1 MLKRLLI
8 SILFVS
14 AFQVQAQQWKTGAYH
29 HPWSDSVLETMS
41 LRELIGQT
49 MMVAAW
55 SNKDELH
62 TIEIE
67 NLIAKYHIGGICFFQ
82 GSPLKQAYLTNYY
95 QQQSAIP
102 LMIGIDG
109 EWGLAMRLQGVQ
121 KLPFQMTLSASG
133 NEAIAYQSGNLMGQQ
148 CRRMGIH
155 VNFAPD
161 VDVNTNPSNPII
173 GFRSFGESAADVSQ
187 LGAAVMHGMQD
198 AGIMACAKHFP
209 GHGDSKSDSHLDLP
223 IIEHDKTRLEEVEL
237 QPFRELFGQG
247 VMSTMVGHLEVPALD
262 SSRNRPSSL
271 SRPIVTTLLKEEM
284 AFKGLIFADA
294 LNMKGVT
301 RYYGSGYAEAGALMA
316 GNDILLYPNNVPQ
329 AVEVIEAEIRAG
341 RIDSIELREK
351 ARKILYFKVL
361 ANLHHCAN
369 IDTRNLMQ
377 DLGALDINA
386 VVDQTAAQC
395 ITIASD
401 KNHWLPFDRKIKPKV
416 ALWAI
421 GKELPQALV
430 NAIGEY
436 QDCEVFFTHRDSGY
450 GVFGAMSDSL
460 SRNYSQVIISLH
472 DQNLWGKKSQFIP
485 QEIVQNIYYITDR
498 VPSAVLVFGNV
509 YLLKNLPNL
518 PCAIMAYEN
527 GEAYQ
532 RAAAKVLYGGAPAL
546 GHLPATAWE
555 GYTLHQGLR
564 TQDHLYRYEVKKP
577 REAGFTEYFVGPM
590 MELLQ
595 EAKAMGA
602 APGGQVL
609 VLKNGYQVLDTA
621 WGSFYYDS
629 LRPANNMDMYDV
641 ASITKVAATTL
652 SIMKLYES
660 GKIRLD
666 AHIHE
671 YLPELKGTNK
681 EKLTLRQLLLHEAGL
696 QSWIPFY
703 KEAMLDSLTFSR
715 QQDSLHLVQVS
726 DSCWMAAAWTEKLWR
741 TIVMSPIEKKGTY
754 KYSDLGMIIAA
765 RIIEKVSGMNVAS
778 YADKFFY
785 APMQLRRTLFNPAL
799 YYENSEI
806 APTVKDNYFR
816 MQGIQGYVHDPA
828 AAMMGG
834 VSGNAGLFT
843 NATELGIIFQMLL
856 QGGEYKGIRYLRSS
870 TIHEFTQAGH
880 KKTHRGLGFDKPNGL
895 TGEQANI
902 SGMLPLSVFG
912 HTGFTGNWA
921 WADPKNQIV
930 FIFLSNRTYPD
941 ENNKKLS
948 ENNIRTRAIEIV
960 YKALE

>member
-1 MLKRLLI
+1 MFKRLFLLI
-8 SILFVS
+8 IFIASLKT
-14 AFQVQAQQWKTGAYH
+14 QAQQWKTGAYH
-29 HPWSDSVLETMS
+29 HPWSDSLLETMS
-41 LRELIGQT
+41 LREMIGQT

-62 TIEIE
+62 TVEIE
-67 NLIAKYHIGGICFFQ
+67 NLISKYHIGGICFFQ

-95 QQQSAIP
+95 QQMSSVP
-102 LMIGIDG
+102 MLIGIDG

-133 NEAIAYQSGNLMGQQ
+133 NEALAYQSGNLMGQQ

-161 VDVNTNPSNPII
+161 VDVNTNPANPII
-173 GFRSFGESAADVSQ
+173 GFRSFGESAADVTR
-187 LGAAVMHGMQD
+187 LGSAVMHGMQD

-209 GHGDSKSDSHLDLP
+209 GHGDSKADSHQDLP
-223 IIEHDKTRLEEVEL
+223 LIEHDKTRLEEVEL
-237 QPFRELFGQG
+237 MPFRELFGQG
-247 VMSTMVGHLEVPALD
+247 VMSAMVGHLEVPSLD
-262 SSRNRPSSL
+262 SSRHRPSSL
-271 SRPIVTTLLKEEM
+271 SRPIVTALLKEEM
-284 AFKGLIFADA
+284 GFKGLVFTDA

-301 RYYGSGYAEAGALMA
+301 RYYGSGYAEAGAMMA
-316 GNDILLYPNNVPQ
+316 GNDILLYPNNVAQ

-341 RIDSIELREK
+341 RIDSLELREK
-351 ARKILYFKVL
+351 VRKILYFKVL
-361 ANLHHCAN
+361 ANLHHYSP

-377 DLGALDINA
+377 DLGALDISR
-386 VVDQTAAQC
+386 VVEKTAEAC
-395 ITIASD
+395 VTIASD

-416 ALWAI
+416 ALWTI
-421 GKELPQALV
+421 GKELPQALCDEI
-430 NAIGEY
+430 AQY
-436 QDCEVFFTHRDSGY
+436 QDCDVFFTHRDSGY
-450 GVFGAMSDSL
+450 AAFGAMSDSL
-460 SRNYSQVIISLH
+460 SRHYSEVIISIH

-485 QEIVQNIYYITDR
+485 QEIVQNIYYVTDR
-498 VPSAVLVFGNV
+498 VPSAVLIFGNV

-532 RAAAKVLYGGAPAL
+532 RAAAKVLFGASPAL

-564 TQDHLYRYEVKKP
+564 TDDHLFRYEIKKP
-577 REAGFTEYFVGPM
+577 REAGFSEDFRGPLM
-590 MELLQ
+590 ALLQ
-595 EAKAMGA
+595 QAQTMGA

-609 VLKNGYQVLDTA
+609 ILKNGYQILDTT

-629 LRPANNMDMYDV
+629 VRPVTKLDMYDV

-652 SIMKLYES
+652 SIMRLYET

-681 EKLTLRQLLLHEAGL
+681 EKLTLRQILLHEAGL

-703 KEAMLDSLTFSR
+703 KEAMLDSTAFQRVS
-715 QQDSLHLVQVS
+715 DSLHPIQVS
-726 DSCWMAAAWTEKLWR
+726 DSCWMNADWTEKLWR
-741 TIVMSPIEKKGTY
+741 TVLTSPIDKKGSY
-754 KYSDLGMIIAA
+754 RYSDLGMIIAA

-778 YADKFFY
+778 YADKYFY
-785 APMQLRRTLFNPAL
+785 APMQLRRTLFNPAV

-806 APTVKDNYFR
+806 APTVNDNYFR
-816 MQGIQGYVHDPA
+816 MQQIQGYVHDPA
-828 AAMMGG
+828 AAMLGG
-834 VSGNAGLFT
+834 ISGNAGLFT
-843 NATELGIIFQMLL
+843 NATELGVIFQMLL

-895 TGEQANI
+895 AGAQANI
-902 SGMLPLSVFG
+902 SGMVPMSVFG

-921 WADPKNQIV
+921 WADPKNQLV

-948 ENNIRTRAIEIV
+948 EQNIRTQAIELV